1 MADKPSRALVLYGDG
16 MARFIE
22 PSQTHLNSLASRA
35 SCGFLTLPNAP
46 SSESEDERVV
56 REFAVLLDAYESY
69 IDKSGN
75 TTRMPT
81 ISERFMGMKA
91 SLITNNTSL
100 KSFGAKLG
108 FSVLQFDDLIENK
121 NSLVELPA
129 NVVVAE
135 LLRLLGFKEGK
146 TLNTSDYDLVF
157 VHIGDGE
164 RVIGERNKA
173 NANDMEYVNA
183 LVGGILQIAQ
193 PGSEISSRLHLSLLM
208 SFGDVF
214 VDNDPN
220 LSVLITKDEKTSD
233 LSILFPRQSYTMRG
247 ENPRK
252 DVRHHCPILIAQW
265 QYAVT
270 RKDMVEAFS
279 FRDFKEHGGNLVIP
293 ADRFLH
299 EVAFKVWKAPKYGA

>member
-1 MADKPSRALVLYGDG
+1 M
-16 MARFIE
+16 
-22 PSQTHLNSLASRA
+22 
-35 SCGFLTLPNAP
+35 
-46 SSESEDERVV
+46 V

-69 IDKSGN
+69 LDKSGN

-91 SLITNNTSL
+91 AIITNNTSL

-108 FSVLQFDDLIENK
+108 ISVLQFDDLITNQQ
-121 NSLVELPA
+121 SLEELPA
-129 NVVVAE
+129 EVVAAD
-135 LLRLLGFKEGK
+135 LLKLLGFKGGK
-146 TLNTSDYDLVF
+146 ALDMSEYDVVF

-164 RVIGERNKA
+164 KLISEGNKA
-173 NANDMEYVNA
+173 NVANDMEYVNA

-193 PGSEISSRLHLSLLM
+193 PASEISSRLHLSLLM
-208 SFGDVF
+208 SFGDVLE
-214 VDNDPN
+214 DNDPN
-220 LSVLITKDEKTSD
+220 FSVLMPKDEKISD

-247 ENPRK
+247 ESPRK
-252 DVRHHCPILIAQW
+252 DVRHHCPILVAQW

-279 FRDFKEHGGNLVIP
+279 FKDFKEHGGNLVIP